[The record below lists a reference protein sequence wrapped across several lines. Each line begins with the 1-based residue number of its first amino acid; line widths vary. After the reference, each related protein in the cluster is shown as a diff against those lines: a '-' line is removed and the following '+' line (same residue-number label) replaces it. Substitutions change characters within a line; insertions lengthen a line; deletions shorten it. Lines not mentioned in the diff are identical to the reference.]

1 MCIDVVKTMYLRSWF
16 ERKSSFKKILHFVRL
31 ILAVQRSFAK
41 TITVAISQ
49 VLLTI
54 SNTLPTDPEEA
65 RQAYQSLVQLLTQK
79 QLELQHF
86 ILNCSRLTAEK
97 SFVESK
103 YTMLL
108 EERDNLQREVER
120 LEKVVSE
127 AVERMSVLET
137 ESKQTKEEL
146 EQLNAVMLQTKAEL
160 HQMRVYSE
168 VGVWIKEARYQIIDF
183 LRGNSRDIP
192 DTWGPLIRK
201 KNVQPLIDHAVKSL
215 FDLEPAQWMA
225 ISRDFYNDRQFHPSP
240 STKENV
246 LQILEN
252 LPSKFAKDNLMFT
265 KLIEAVSNRQAC

>member
-160 HQMRVYSE
+160 HQ
-168 VGVWIKEARYQIIDF
+168 
-183 LRGNSRDIP
+183 
-192 DTWGPLIRK
+192 
-201 KNVQPLIDHAVKSL
+201 
-215 FDLEPAQWMA
+215 
-225 ISRDFYNDRQFHPSP
+225 
-240 STKENV
+240 
-246 LQILEN
+246 
-252 LPSKFAKDNLMFT
+252 
-265 KLIEAVSNRQAC
+265 

>member
-1 MCIDVVKTMYLRSWF
+1 M
-16 ERKSSFKKILHFVRL
+16 
-31 ILAVQRSFAK
+31 
-41 TITVAISQ
+41 

-54 SNTLPTDPEEA
+54 PNSLPTDPEEA

-127 AVERMSVLET
+127 AAERISVLEN

-146 EQLNAVMLQTKAEL
+146 MQTKEELEQLTAVTLQTKAEL
-160 HQMRVYSE
+160 DQMRVYSE
-168 VGVWIKEARYQIIDF
+168 VGVWIEEARYQIIDF
-183 LRGNSRDIP
+183 LRANNHGIP
-192 DTWGPLIRK
+192 ETWGALIRK
-201 KNVQPLIDHAVKSL
+201 KDVQPLIDHAVKSL
-215 FDLEPAQWMA
+215 FDLGPAQW
-225 ISRDFYNDRQFHPSP
+225 ILVSRDFYNDRNAQFHSSP
-240 STKENV
+240 PTKENV
-246 LQILEN
+246 VQMLEN
-252 LPSKFAKDNLMFT
+252 LPSKFAKDKPLFS
-265 KLIEAVSNRQAC
+265 KLIEAVSNRLAV